1 MERCVSWENQ
11 PKWADLTPQKENQAK
26 KNHVRNSARKTH
38 QKVTPQPKSREVFY
52 RGTSTTTGSNPGKKK
67 KLQSS
72 NGLETQKTPLAIA
85 KDEKKSSP
93 TLKRQGRK
101 HHWGRKAWK
110 PPPPQETNLPSV
122 ALSRV
127 STERNYW
134 MWTCFLGLGFMPNY
148 QHSKGL
154 LFGSRFWP
162 FTIFLFPIK

>member
-1 MERCVSWENQ
+1 MFETLPEKHTRKSLPNPNPVKSSIGEHQ
-11 PKWADLTPQKENQAK
+11 PLPDLIRVK
-26 KNHVRNSARKTH
+26 
-38 QKVTPQPKSREVFY
+38 
-52 RGTSTTTGSNPGKKK
+52 KKK

-127 STERNYW
+127 GTERNY
-134 MWTCFLGLGFMPNY
+134 
-148 QHSKGL
+148 
-154 LFGSRFWP
+154 
-162 FTIFLFPIK
+162 